1 MGKFNIGTDDVLFVL
16 AMAAIYVGFR
26 LMCRV
31 GVWAVRALGV
41 M

>member
-16 AMAAIYVGFR
+16 AMAAVIGGFR
-26 LMCRV
+26 LACRV
-31 GVWAVRALGV
+31 AIWAMHALGV